1 MLEPPKPP
9 LATPLM
15 YTTIKNTSSVT
26 ILWKILCNF
35 SLFKQ
40 GKAGQGSADL
50 AVIAASWGTGT

>member
-1 MLEPPKPP
+1 MN
-9 LATPLM
+9 M

>member
-1 MLEPPKPP
+1 
-9 LATPLM
+9 M

-26 ILWKILCNF
+26 ILWKILCN